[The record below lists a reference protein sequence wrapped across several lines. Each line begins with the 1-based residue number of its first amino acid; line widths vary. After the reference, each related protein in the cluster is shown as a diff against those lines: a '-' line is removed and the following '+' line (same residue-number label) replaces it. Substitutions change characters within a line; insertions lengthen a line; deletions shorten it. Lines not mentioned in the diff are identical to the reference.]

1 MAKNLFV
8 AYVLWWFLGWLGVH
22 HFYLGR
28 DRHAFVWWA
37 TGGGIFRLGWFRD
50 LWRLPSYVDSAN
62 EEPYYMER
70 LTEMIRIR
78 KSPPFNPSRFIG
90 QACFGTFLGH
100 LSMLAISEDFA
111 VAYPIVRSLVVPFC
125 VAIGVHIVGNIGR
138 ETGHFKWAIVGAVI
152 PALKLISN
160 PHIVVYM
167 ALLSA
172 ILFQRDRSFKRKP
185 SQRGLCSRLFVL
197 FVAGSMIMSLWGS
210 ALYFNASVTTSDGET
225 IRFRDAV
232 DHFFGSPIWKEFKE
246 TIKALFHEGW
256 EKGWENMWSRFVQ
269 SLDPEGE
276 QNAYQVLGLS
286 KGVTQA
292 EITKRYRTLV
302 REMHPDKIRNGNKEE
317 AAAAFMKIQS
327 AYETLSKIKE
337 KRARRQ
343 NYRKQKEYEFRD
355 M

>member
-37 TGGGIFRLGWFRD
+37 TGGGIFGLGWLRD
-50 LWRLPSYVDSAN
+50 MWRLPAYVDSAN

-70 LTEMIRIR
+70 LTEMIRVR

-90 QACFGTFLGH
+90 QTCFGTFLGY

-111 VAYPIVRSLVVPFC
+111 VAYPIVRSLVVPFS
-125 VAIGVHIVGNIGR
+125 VAVGVHIVGNIGR

-152 PALKLISN
+152 PAVKFIGN
-160 PHIVVYM
+160 PHIIVYM

-172 ILFQRDRSFKRKP
+172 ILFQRDRSFKRTP
-185 SQRGLCSRLFVL
+185 SQRGLCNRLFVL
-197 FVAGSMIMSLWGS
+197 FVAGSMIMSMWGS
-210 ALYFNASVTTSDGET
+210 ALYYNASVTT
-225 IRFRDAV
+225 V
-232 DHFFGSPIWKEFKE
+232 D
-246 TIKALFHEGW
+246 
-256 EKGWENMWSRFVQ
+256 
-269 SLDPEGE
+269 GE
-276 QNAYQVLGLS
+276 QNAYQNLGLS
-286 KGVTQA
+286 KGATQA
-292 EITKRYRTLV
+292 EITSRYRKLV
-302 REMHPDKIRNGNKEE
+302 REMHPDKNRNGNQEE

-343 NYRKQKEYEFRD
+343 STRKQRAYQYD
-355 M
+355 DI